1 MNAVSEDERAWYMP
15 ALLKQQASKQFTA
28 RYNLHAGGGL
38 WKKQLLARRDER
50 TKDKQREKLVR
61 ITLSTEKQTNKKH
74 LTPGCENQGIE
85 QSSKVA
91 ASHTHTHRFVCVCFY
106 KTEVYISTLCIQ

>member
-38 WKKQLLARRDER
+38 RKKQLLARREER
-50 TKDKQREKLVR
+50 TKDKQRENY
-61 ITLSTEKQTNKKH
+61 TEYRKTNKKH

-91 ASHTHTHRFVCVCFY
+91 ASYTHTQNSGLYWHS
-106 KTEVYISTLCIQ
+106 VYTISPVTC

>member
-38 WKKQLLARRDER
+38 RKKQLLARREER
-50 TKDKQREKLVR
+50 TKDKQRK
-61 ITLSTEKQTNKKH
+61 ITLSTEKQTKS
-74 LTPGCENQGIE
+74 I
-85 QSSKVA
+85 
-91 ASHTHTHRFVCVCFY
+91 SHQDVRIR
-106 KTEVYISTLCIQ
+106 E